1 MTRLEDSQIAQIL
14 PGNLA
19 RKAEAQALSH
29 ALHLAVERL
38 VRYCENIGVFSAI
51 DTIPEYA
58 LDMLAMELG
67 TQYYDGALPVQAKRM
82 LVKNT
87 LAWYMGAGTPAS
99 VEELVRAVFGR
110 GEVHE
115 WFQYGGM
122 PYMFRIVTN
131 ADATLE
137 SISEFEKLIEKVK
150 NVRSH
155 IDEIIF
161 AREHDIKMYFA
172 GASITRTSVDIG
184 WRE

>member
-1 MTRLEDSQIAQIL
+1 MTKLEDSQIAQIL
-14 PGNLA
+14 PGYLA
-19 RKAEAQALSH
+19 EKAEVQALSH

-38 VRYCENIGVFSAI
+38 VRYCENIGVFAAI

-67 TQYYDGALPVQAKRM
+67 TQYYDGSLPVPAKRM

-99 VEELVRAVFGR
+99 VEELVRTIFGR

-115 WFQYGGM
+115 WFQYGGA

-131 ADATLE
+131 ADAKYE
-137 SISEFEKLIEKVK
+137 SIKEFEKLIEKVK

-155 IDEIIF
+155 IDEIVF
-161 AREHDIKMYFA
+161 AREHEIKLYFA
-172 GASITRTSVDIG
+172 TASIVRASANMG

>member
-14 PGNLA
+14 PGCLA
-19 RKAEAQALSH
+19 GKAEVQALSY

-67 TQYYDGALPVQAKRM
+67 TQYYDGSLPVRAKRM

-99 VEELVRAVFGR
+99 VEELVRTVFGR

-122 PYMFRIVTN
+122 PYMFRIITN
-131 ADATLE
+131 ADATAE

-155 IDEIIF
+155 IDEVVF
-161 AREHDIKMYFA
+161 AREHNIKLYFA
-172 GASITRTSVDIG
+172 GANITRISVKIG